1 MGLEGVLRGSGSGTL
16 PIEELQL
23 GSCNIQ
29 PAAGPALGQFL
40 GKCPQLK
47 TAKLGHNNLAFT
59 VEGLEGVLRGI
70 GIGTLPIEE
79 LDLEHCNIQPAAGL
93 AIGQFLGK
101 CPHLKT
107 AKLAANRE
115 RSLFTVEG
123 LEGVLRGI

>member
-1 MGLEGVLRGSGSGTL
+1 MGLEGVLRGSGS
-16 PIEELQL
+16 
-23 GSCNIQ
+23 
-29 PAAGPALGQFL
+29 
-40 GKCPQLK
+40 
-47 TAKLGHNNLAFT
+47 
-59 VEGLEGVLRGI
+59 
-70 GIGTLPIEE
+70 GTLPIEE

-123 LEGVLRGI
+123 LEGVLRGIGSGTLPIEELQLGSCNIQPAAGPALVQLLGKCPQLKKCTGLPVD